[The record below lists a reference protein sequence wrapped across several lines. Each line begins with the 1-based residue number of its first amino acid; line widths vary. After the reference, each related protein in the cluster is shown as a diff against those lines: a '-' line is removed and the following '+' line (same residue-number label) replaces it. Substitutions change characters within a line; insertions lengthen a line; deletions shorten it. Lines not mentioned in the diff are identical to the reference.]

1 MPYAMNASHPLFAS
15 CVFACATETVNNP
28 PDLVSG
34 LVPTVNG
41 TVSVVTHEAKQCL
54 QFNGSSSLSW
64 PTHFDTSVGTGLDL
78 LTTTGSIFVVAQT
91 DADAALSAIISSVDD
106 QVTAQGLSGLY
117 FDDSLNVN
125 AMHFRTSEGNLA
137 SDWNIEIP
145 LEGSLQTVAVT
156 WNGVNVAF
164 YALRS
169 GVGEAWGGGTIGAN
183 IPSQPR
189 RYTQF
194 AKGYGGGTLTGKI
207 ALAYAF
213 SGVLTLTQ
221 FQSLAADPYALVSAG
236 GPPAGGI
243 VRQMMHHGL
252 YAHA

>member
-41 TVSVVTHEAKQCL
+41 TVGVVTHEGKQCL
-54 QFNGSSSLSW
+54 QFDGSSFLSW

-78 LTTTGSIFVVAQT
+78 LTTTGSLFVIAQT
-91 DADAALSAIISSVDD
+91 DIDAALSAIISSVDD
-106 QVTAQGLSGLY
+106 VVTTQGISGFY

-125 AMHFRTSEGNLA
+125 AMSLRTSDGNTP
-137 SDWNIEIP
+137 SDWNIEVP
-145 LEGSLQTVAVT
+145 LEGSLQTVMVT
-156 WNGVNVAF
+156 WNGLDHLY

-169 GVGEAWGGGTIGAN
+169 GVGEAWGVGVVGAP
-183 IPSQPR
+183 IPSQAR
-189 RYTQF
+189 RHTQL
-194 AKGYGGGTLTGKI
+194 AKGYGGSQLTGKI

-236 GPPAGGI
+236 APTTGGI
-243 VRQMMHHGL
+243 LLQMMHHGL